1 MRSNTEEERSKAGCH
16 LLWVDTLDHACLHGR
31 SLGDNHI
38 LVPYQPKQIMR
49 IVNLLVVNMISV
61 KLLLVIAKLHGLD
74 SNDFMLAFPQAE
86 LDVDNGATPRFCSR
100 RRPRKRQIIRAQT
113 QQKLS

>member
-1 MRSNTEEERSKAGCH
+1 
-16 LLWVDTLDHACLHGR
+16 
-31 SLGDNHI
+31 
-38 LVPYQPKQIMR
+38 MR

-86 LDVDNGATPRFCSR
+86 LDVDIGWSYPSVLLQKTASKTTDNTCSNSTKTFVNLSR
-100 RRPRKRQIIRAQT
+100 RHTTGGMRNLKMVSSTEVSNHQT
-113 QQKLS
+113 